1 MRVNTKT
8 LLTIASVSLLF
19 VACSL
24 VPNKKEQDLAEILT
38 TRLDSLTK
46 VIENDQK
53 TNVSEE
59 VLLMQKVLEWRLDSI
74 EKTQKFNDSLNAYY
88 KAKEEIFRDSIRILQ
103 REKDSLEA
111 IKNAHQAPVIVKNG
125 MSDTIQ
131 NIQYKEQLSLTQ
143 AIAQKDLLIAQ
154 QNKMIHQN
162 YFERDSIEDLN
173 RKEISKS
180 NPEVKAMQ
188 ANIITRMNYCI
199 LTSYYIQQSPSL
211 DFFEEKKY
219 EINNRITIPKGVKEI
234 QDYHATIQKTLNE
247 LIINEHEKQIYFD
260 VLDIE
265 KKNRKLN
272 AAKSALQGDLFTV
285 NPFSAIANTVLTIA
299 RAGIDLAVSKN
310 EAEMQNI
317 RSMWEFQ
324 RVSLM
329 SEFELVDMGFKYI
342 YQLFNKYDLSEYDRL
357 TEDDI
362 KNYFSALS
370 EPDPETRSRRLEYD
384 SLIFKNMHDYY
395 YYLGMAY
402 IDADSTEVGYK
413 RAEPYFDKYIEQYTK
428 FPLFRTDEKTGIIA
442 LTRLLRGSK
451 DTSNEYKATLIR
463 EIEKN
468 LPNNEFGYAV
478 GSMEYYTM
486 GDYEKAFRLL
496 QIGIDNVGNDEVLL
510 ELAFKYMNEIRE
522 YPEIH
527 HDICGA
533 ILSSKSLTLQE
544 YASCVIAMNNNTRN
558 ERLKEL
564 MVLQPKDS
572 LNFYL
577 KNQPL
582 LKLTTPKTFIEQDIQ
597 AYYESVTDTGTYV
610 YEYDMRPFG
619 VSRDELFAN
628 AELLSKNKDII
639 PFLFEGN
646 YSEGKDTLYIKV
658 PFDKT
663 LFHGGS
669 FNYQLIRGKLNTINY
684 THQQTDSLFNDLI
697 RYCANLSIYREELL
711 FSNHHKERIDSIE
724 NRISVCDRNLK
735 ILTDSTKTLED
746 KARIFKNR
754 ADSIKNIEEKV
765 LAQIESIKKQ
775 IENIK
780 NSDEELN
787 IKCSA
792 QIESIKKQIENL
804 KNINDKLDVHIEDLN
819 LANRVQK
826 ILIKWGLYEDS
837 SKYHEN
843 KKRIAQ
849 LESCLDSEE
858 QKYKVE
864 HNKNRETIIQ
874 LESSQSSEENKLKNA
889 RNEYEQAIN
898 NCKEIETEC
907 NGININA
914 IVQQK
919 ENLEKEL
926 ASLCK
931 KEGNVYIYGDMPKYV
946 RRENVGNG
954 DYLKVIL
961 GKDNGNFEKVVFAY
975 KKVGDNWL
983 FYASEMIDGSK
994 FRLVQ

>member
-8 LLTIASVSLLF
+8 LLTIASVSFLF
-19 VACSL
+19 VACGL
-24 VPNKKEQDLAEILT
+24 APNKKEQDLAEILT

-46 VIENDQK
+46 VIESDQK

-88 KAKEEIFRDSIRILQ
+88 KAKEEIFKDSIRILQ

-111 IKNAHQAPVIVKNG
+111 IKNAHQAPVLVKNG

-131 NIQYKEQLSLTQ
+131 SIQSEGQLSLTQ

-154 QNKMIHQN
+154 QNEMIHQN
-162 YFERDSIEDLN
+162 YFERDSIENLN

-180 NPEVKAMQ
+180 NPEVKAML
-188 ANIITRMNYCI
+188 ANVITRMNYCI
-199 LTSYYIQQSPSL
+199 LTSYYIQNSPSL
-211 DFFEEKKY
+211 DFFERKKK
-219 EINNRITIPKGVKEI
+219 EINSKITIPKGVKEI
-234 QDYHATIQKTLNE
+234 QDYHETIRKTLDE

-272 AAKSALQGDLFTV
+272 AAKNALQVPQLSV

-310 EAEMQNI
+310 EAEMQSI

-329 SEFELVDMGFKYI
+329 SEFELVRVGFKYI
-342 YQLFNKYDLSEYDRL
+342 NQLFDKYDLSEYDRL

-362 KNYFSALS
+362 EKYFSALS

-384 SLIFKNMHDYY
+384 SLVFKNMQDYY

-402 IDADSTEVGYK
+402 IEADSTQVGYK
-413 RAEPYFDKYIEQYTK
+413 RAEPYFDKYLEQYTK

-451 DTSNEYKATLIR
+451 DTSNEYKETLIR

-486 GDYEKAFRLL
+486 GNYEKAFRLL
-496 QIGIDNVGNDEVLL
+496 QIGIDNVENDEVLL
-510 ELAFKYMNEIRE
+510 ELAFKHMNEIRE

-527 HDICGA
+527 HDICAA

-582 LKLTTPKTFIEQDIQ
+582 LKLTTPKTLIEQDVQ
-597 AYYESVTDTGTYV
+597 VYYESVTDVGTYV

-619 VSRDELFAN
+619 VSRDELFTN
-628 AELLSKNKDII
+628 AELLSKNTDII
-639 PFLFEGN
+639 PFFFEGS
-646 YSEGKDTLYIKV
+646 YSEEKDTFYIKV

-669 FNYQLIRGKLNTINY
+669 KKNLLIRGKFNTIDY
-684 THQQTDSLFNDLI
+684 TDHQTDSLFKEVI
-697 RYCANLSIYREELL
+697 RYCADLSICREELL
-711 FSNHHKERIDSIE
+711 FSNHHKEKIESIE
-724 NRISVCDRNLK
+724 NLISVCDVNLRL
-735 ILTDSTKTLED
+735 LTDSTKTLEE
-746 KARIFKNR
+746 KACIFKSQ
-754 ADSIKNIEEKV
+754 ADSLKNIEGKV
-765 LAQIESIKKQ
+765 IAQIKSIEEQ
-775 IENIK
+775 IEGIN

-787 IKCSA
+787 IKVSA
-792 QIESIKKQIENL
+792 QIESIRKQIEDLN
-804 KNINDKLDVHIEDLN
+804 NINDGLDVHIEDLN
-819 LANRVQK
+819 SANRVQK
-826 ILIKWGLYEDS
+826 QLIKWGRYKDS

-849 LESCLDSEE
+849 LESCLDREE
-858 QKYKVE
+858 QNYNAE
-864 HNKNRETIIQ
+864 HNKNREAIIQ
-874 LESSQSSEENKLKNA
+874 LESSLSSEENKLKNA

-907 NGININA
+907 SGININA

-926 ASLCK
+926 ASLYK

-961 GKDNGNFEKVVFAY
+961 GKDNGNFEKVVFTY

>member
-451 DTSNEYKATLIR
+451 DTSNEYKANLIR

-775 IENIK
+775 IEN
-780 NSDEELN
+780 
-787 IKCSA
+787 
-792 QIESIKKQIENL
+792 L